1 MALNLISNPNL
12 FFPEPFHL
20 LEMGNDSLDLGRF
33 YIAGVYLPG
42 VISQQGEL
50 PKHGYVLN
58 SVGRVHYLV
67 TPFPT
72 PSLLYFLDWR
82 CKSEPRDL

>member
-12 FFPEPFHL
+12 LFPELFHL
-20 LEMGNDSLDLGRF
+20 LEMGNDSLDLGKF

-50 PKHGYVLN
+50 SKHSYVLN
-58 SVGRVHYLV
+58 SVGSVHLLSYF
-67 TPFPT
+67 FPHCQS
-72 PSLLYFLDWR
+72 SLF
-82 CKSEPRDL
+82 S